1 MWIQNCSFI
10 ILVDYTIILIIY
22 DSPNYH
28 TKGKNL
34 HPGNAGIF
42 CKRIEL
48 LAFEVEETVLER
60 TDDKNEKSIKDLFD
74 KFDGLTFES
83 QGSYTFN
90 RDEVTDYE

>member
-1 MWIQNCSFI
+1 MIRQIVIPKERTYTLEMPESF
-10 ILVDYTIILIIY
+10 V
-22 DSPNYH
+22 
-28 TKGKNL
+28 GK
-34 HPGNAGIF
+34 
-42 CKRIEL
+42 KIEL

>member
-1 MWIQNCSFI
+1 
-10 ILVDYTIILIIY
+10 
-22 DSPNYH
+22 
-28 TKGKNL
+28 
-34 HPGNAGIF
+34 
-42 CKRIEL
+42 
-48 LAFEVEETVLER
+48 VLER